1 MISFICKSGR
11 NLLRATKRGGVSMD
25 LALLLIAAKAFLK
38 KGTARELKI
47 GESCPQDN
55 TFLPAGTACINRRVQ
70 LILPKE

>member
-1 MISFICKSGR
+1 
-11 NLLRATKRGGVSMD
+11 MD
-25 LALLLIAAKAFLK
+25 LALLIIAAKAFFK

>member
-11 NLLRATKRGGVSMD
+11 NLLRATKGGVSMD
-25 LALLLIAAKAFLK
+25 LALLIIAAKAFLK

-55 TFLPAGTACINRRVQ
+55 TVLPAGTACINRRVQ